1 VTQPIPATK
10 LLASHYRS
18 GRGACG
24 FVLVVNPEVSLIWN
38 PLKNNCRLLRYP
50 FPFGFAQ
57 VGMTLMGG

>member
-24 FVLVVNPEVSLIWN
+24 FVLVGKPGVVSQ
-38 PLKNNCRLLRYP
+38 
-50 FPFGFAQ
+50 G
-57 VGMTLMGG
+57 